1 MAFLDD
7 EGNRVSTIPPV
18 GAVGPAP
25 TPVPDASRPS
35 PVTNSVSNIGS
46 SSTSPATTGK
56 PLSDTI
62 SDLLK
67 NDPNLMQQQEWLKEQ
82 YNTDLS
88 RANTGMEWLKQQQ
101 ALDDKSYQLALSK
114 LNAPINDGSGAQL
127 AAIAA
132 AEAADAKLAALR
144 REQAAHDLPL
154 SQEASREAL
163 FSRGMGSSGQ
173 TALQAG
179 EITYAYQNV
188 LKELDIA
195 AEQNAAQRA
204 AQRAGIAAQQ
214 AANAQSRQN
223 SLASLEISRSQDA
236 FNQLMKTQQAQWAI
250 DDLSR
255 KYKIENGQLV
265 MQTGEKLM
273 AALWD
278 EKTGRYIGPGDQQWD
293 ALGNPIAATPTGSS
307 LDVFAPVNP
316 IGTSNASPYG
326 W

>member
-1 MAFLDD
+1 
-7 EGNRVSTIPPV
+7 
-18 GAVGPAP
+18 
-25 TPVPDASRPS
+25 VPNA
-35 PVTNSVSNIGS
+35 
-46 SSTSPATTGK
+46 ATTTDK
-56 PLSDTI
+56 PLSSTI

-67 NDPNLMQQQEWLKEQ
+67 NDPNLMQQQEWLKDQ
-82 YNTDLS
+82 YNTDIS
-88 RANTGMEWLKQQQ
+88 RANTGLEWMKQQQ

-114 LNAPINDGSGAQL
+114 LNAPVNDGSGAQL

-195 AEQNAAQRA
+195 AEQAAAQRA

-214 AANAQSRQN
+214 AANAQARQN

-255 KYKIENGQLV
+255 KYKIDNGQLV

-278 EKTGRYIGPGDQQWD
+278 PKTGRYIGPGDQQWD
-293 ALGNPIAATPTGSS
+293 SLGNPIAATPTPQPSIPG
-307 LDVFAPVNP
+307 VFAPVNP
-316 IGTSNASPYG
+316 IGTSDASAYG